1 MVTDT
6 QLPEPGQIVRVRSR
20 TWPVEDIDAD
30 PNYDST
36 VALDQIGRRQMK
48 TIEDNE
54 IADSSYENSPFT
66 YQDDIYPVEMVGFSI
81 RRT

>member
-1 MVTDT
+1 MVTEI
-6 QLPEPGQIVRVRSR
+6 QLPETGQIVRVRSR
-20 TWPVEDIDAD
+20 TWLVEDIDAE

-36 VALDQIGRRQMK
+36 VALDQIGRRQVK

-66 YQDDIYPVEMVGFSI
+66 YQDDIDRVEMAGFS
-81 RRT
+81 TYQF